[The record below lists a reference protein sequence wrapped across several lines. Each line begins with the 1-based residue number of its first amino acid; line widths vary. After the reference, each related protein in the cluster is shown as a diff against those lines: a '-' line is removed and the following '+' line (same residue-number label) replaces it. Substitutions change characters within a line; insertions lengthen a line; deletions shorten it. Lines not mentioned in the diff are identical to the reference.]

1 MCPQCGERTSFA
13 RRPYEWHEPDPGD
26 LEELIQ
32 RLRDEPPEE
41 LAA

>member
-13 RRPYEWHEPDPGD
+13 RRPHEWHEVDSGD
-26 LEELIQ
+26 LEEFIQ
-32 RLRDEPPEE
+32 RLGDVPPEE